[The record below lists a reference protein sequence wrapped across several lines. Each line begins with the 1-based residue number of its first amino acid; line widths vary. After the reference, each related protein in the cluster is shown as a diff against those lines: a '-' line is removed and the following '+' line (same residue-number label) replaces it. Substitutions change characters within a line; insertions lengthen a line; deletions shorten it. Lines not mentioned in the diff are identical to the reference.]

1 MILRDAVHGL
11 ISFESQEDTVIREL
25 LDTPEVQR
33 LRRIKQLG
41 VTSYAFPGAEH
52 TRFSHAIGAA
62 HVMQRLIARLR
73 AIDGALPFWQRLS
86 SDHAR
91 DALAAAFLHDVGH
104 GPLSHLFEDAL
115 PGAPHHEVWTERVL
129 TDPSTGVYAVLTAYD
144 VGMPKRVAALVHGR
158 HELPYLA
165 KAVSGLVDVDRADYL
180 LRDAYFTGA
189 AYGRFD
195 LDWLLR
201 SLCFAPTRGEEAPGL
216 AIDGAKGLPAV
227 ESFILARMF
236 MFQQI
241 YLHKSTRSAEWMIRA
256 ALRRASELIADGV
269 SLPQVPRAMRAAA
282 YGGEVLL
289 DDYLRLDDSVLAVA
303 MRAWED
309 GPDPALANLTKRVRE
324 RYLFK
329 TLELF
334 GEHATPDGSRAALQV
349 AQDLARARGFD
360 PRHDVGL
367 DVATDVPLSTGKDP
381 LHVVF
386 RKGPSRPVEEVSFV
400 LGRLADQRL
409 RRTRL
414 VITPELRNAVSE
426 VFAASD
432 DEA

>member
-11 ISFESQEDTVIREL
+11 ISFESEEDAIIRL
-25 LDTPEVQR
+25 LMDTPEVQR

-52 TRFSHAIGAA
+52 NRFSHAIGAA
-62 HVMQRLIARLR
+62 HVMQRLIVRLR
-73 AIDGALPFWQRLS
+73 SIDNQLPFWQRVS

-129 TDPSTGVYAVLTAYD
+129 TDPTTGVYQVLASFD
-144 VGMPKRVAALVHGR
+144 AAMPKRVAALVHGK
-158 HELPYLA
+158 HPLPYLA

-201 SLCFAPTRGEEAPGL
+201 SLCFSPTKHDEAPGL

-241 YLHKSTRSAEWMIRA
+241 YLHKSTRAAEWMIRA
-256 ALRRASELIADGV
+256 ALRRASELVASG
-269 SLPQVPRAMRAAA
+269 STLAVPSAMRAAA
-282 YGGEVLL
+282 FGGNVELADYLSL
-289 DDYLRLDDSVLAVA
+289 DDDVLSTS
-303 MRAWED
+303 MREWEESTD
-309 GPDPALANLTKRVRE
+309 TVLANLTRRVRL
-324 RYLFK
+324 RHLFK

-334 GEHATPDGSRAALQV
+334 GDYATPDGSRAALGIV
-349 AQDLARARGFD
+349 QDIAKARGFD
-360 PRHDVGL
+360 PKHDVGL
-367 DVATDVPLSTGKDP
+367 DVATDMPLSTRKDP
-381 LHVVF
+381 LLVVF
-386 RKGPSRPVEEVSFV
+386 HKGPARPVEDVSFV
-400 LGRLADQRL
+400 LGRLAEQRL
-409 RRTRL
+409 TRIR
-414 VITPELRNAVSE
+414 VVMTPELRDEVSAALPVSE
-426 VFAASD
+426 G
-432 DEA
+432 